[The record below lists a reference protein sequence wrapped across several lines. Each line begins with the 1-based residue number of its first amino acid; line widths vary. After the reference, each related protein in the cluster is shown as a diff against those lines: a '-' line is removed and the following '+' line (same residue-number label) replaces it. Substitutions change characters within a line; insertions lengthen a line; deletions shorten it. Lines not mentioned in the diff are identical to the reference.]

1 MKKPIAAQQAR
12 SRESLQ
18 RLLKAAAEILQED
31 GLEGATIPRISARA
45 GLTPGAVY
53 RRFPDK
59 DALMQ
64 TVVLT
69 IAQENDA
76 NLTKL
81 LTPERAA
88 ELTLKEAFGE
98 MLQMTV
104 KSYRRS
110 SRLLSAVV
118 QYFQSHPDAAFRKK
132 ADSMEVRSFNR
143 MVDYLLHFRKEIRH
157 PEPERALAFVLT
169 VVSHSLR
176 EILIGETTTDIW
188 APLLPKNDEQLVK
201 ELNDMMLAYLQ
212 NGGHPKGKSTSA

>member
-31 GLEGATIPRISARA
+31 GLERATIPRISARA
-45 GLTPGAVY
+45 GLSPGAVY

-69 IAQENDA
+69 LAQENDA

-81 LTPERAA
+81 LTPEKAA
-88 ELTLKEAFGE
+88 GLTLKEALGE
-98 MLQMTV
+98 MLQLTV
-104 KSYRRS
+104 VSFRRS

-118 QYFQSHPDAAFRKK
+118 QYFRNHPDQAFRKNV
-132 ADSMEVRSFNR
+132 DSIELLTFRR
-143 MVDYLLHFRKEIRH
+143 MIDYLLHFRKEIRH
-157 PEPERALAFVLT
+157 PDPERALAFVLT
-169 VVSHSLR
+169 IVSHSLR
-176 EILIGETTTDIW
+176 EILIGETSTDIW
-188 APLLPKNDEQLVK
+188 APLLPKNDEELVR

-212 NGGHPKGKSTSA
+212 RGG